1 MQRKKGK
8 TADRTKIVEQG
19 QSGVAGKQTTDA
31 KIHKIIKAKPETE
44 V

>member
-1 MQRKKGK
+1 MQCKKGK

-19 QSGVAGKQTTDA
+19 QSGEEGKQTTNM
-31 KIHKIIKAKPETE
+31 KSLKIIKVKTGRE